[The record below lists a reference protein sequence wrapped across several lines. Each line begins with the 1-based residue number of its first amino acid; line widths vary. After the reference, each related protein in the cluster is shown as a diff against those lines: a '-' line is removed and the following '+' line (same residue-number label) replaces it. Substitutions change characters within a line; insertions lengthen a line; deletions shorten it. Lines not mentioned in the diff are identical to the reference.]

1 MFQSECEHAVELL
14 HLGVDMTDI
23 IDGFDLLKQNFE
35 AESRLRRIDVQIQ
48 TSPLADD
55 LKFNANSPK
64 IDGPPQ
70 ISNHPKH
77 NNELSIGR
85 IPLSDALESSRI
97 GDETNVSPR
106 RDVPVV
112 DEQVRDDEEEGFGLR
127 PSYFKKIRR
136 V

>member
-35 AESRLRRIDVQIQ
+35 AESLRRIDAKIQ
-48 TSPLADD
+48 TSPLSDD
-55 LKFNANSPK
+55 VKFNANPPET
-64 IDGPPQ
+64 DGPRQ
-70 ISNHPKH
+70 ISNHPKR
-77 NNELSIGR
+77 NNSLSIGR
-85 IPLSDALESSRI
+85 IPLSNTFESSRI
-97 GDETNVSPR
+97 GDKTNGSPP
-106 RDVPVV
+106 RDVSVG

-127 PSYFKKIRR
+127 PSYFKKNRR